1 MWVSLS
7 MSSGFVI
14 WDFRCPVL
22 QYNSC
27 YCFTQWKEK
36 RRQTFLRNNVFLY
49 TALLLFYTKV
59 FVQKRRKAIVLWSFV
74 ILARM
79 ESKIETEIIDCFSQ
93 IIIEDFMDTS
103 INMKQKITKLGLKKK
118 ISLYKTT
125 CSRIYFT
132 LKFDLLYSLEEF
144 IVHKH
149 NTLYFTYLK
158 ICIHLSLNIKST
170 LELHRWGQ
178 TDNTY
183 NSYKLS
189 VTFTSVSS
197 ANNFQKDDYR

>member
-1 MWVSLS
+1 
-7 MSSGFVI
+7 
-14 WDFRCPVL
+14 
-22 QYNSC
+22 
-27 YCFTQWKEK
+27 
-36 RRQTFLRNNVFLY
+36 
-49 TALLLFYTKV
+49 
-59 FVQKRRKAIVLWSFV
+59 
-74 ILARM
+74 M

-170 LELHRWGQ
+170 LELHR
-178 TDNTY
+178 
-183 NSYKLS
+183 
-189 VTFTSVSS
+189 
-197 ANNFQKDDYR
+197 